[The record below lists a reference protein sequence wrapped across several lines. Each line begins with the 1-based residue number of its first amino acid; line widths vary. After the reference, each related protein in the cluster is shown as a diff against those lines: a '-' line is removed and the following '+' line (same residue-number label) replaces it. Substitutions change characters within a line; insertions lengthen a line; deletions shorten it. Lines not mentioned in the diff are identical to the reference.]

1 MPFTIAIDGP
11 AASGK
16 GTVARALALHFGF
29 HHLDTGLLYRAVG
42 ARGGDP
48 VAAARG
54 LTAADLA
61 RDDLRS
67 AEAGQAASRVAA
79 IAEVRAQLIVFQRRF
94 ARQEPGA
101 VLDGRDIGTVICPGA
116 EVKLYVTASDRVR
129 AARRAQE
136 LGADADEMLAQLR
149 ERDAR
154 DAARAVAPMRPAA
167 DAVLLDTS
175 DMTIEAAFAVARD
188 TVATR
193 LGRG

>member
-1 MPFTIAIDGP
+1 MC
-11 AASGK
+11 
-16 GTVARALALHFGF
+16 H
-29 HHLDTGLLYRAVG
+29 
-42 ARGGDP
+42 
-48 VAAARG
+48 
-54 LTAADLA
+54 
-61 RDDLRS
+61 
-67 AEAGQAASRVAA
+67 
-79 IAEVRAQLIVFQRRF
+79 
-94 ARQEPGA
+94 
-101 VLDGRDIGTVICPGA
+101 VICPGA

-167 DAVLLDTS
+167 DAVMLDTS

-188 TVATR
+188 AVATR